1 MSWQNR
7 SNSIAYLIYR
17 WILVAFFMAT
27 LIVSMMEAANNSAL
41 LLLFIYFTTW
51 SVIQCLLT
59 NSIAAV
65 LTTIWH
71 LQPEYADA
79 SATQDTGNE
88 SDNEWNRTQNQ
99 NNTNARYGSS
109 NVSLIDM
116 QGVGKI
122 KFDPPKVPVIF
133 VLGGPG
139 SGKVTHCDTFMQE
152 RRGITHIN
160 MMDLLQQYA
169 IGNDMQDFSHLSSKT
184 VTEVLMLEMKMAPA
198 AKAYLISGYPR
209 SMRDVVE
216 YSEKIQVVNG
226 VIIIS
231 WRQSVLQKQIDYG
244 AKLGHVVLSL
254 AKMELENFFKN
265 VVPVA
270 DYFDQSD
277 MLIAVNG
284 ERAPAEVYKD
294 FRTAVLDILSSL
306 ENQEAILNGVT
317 GMGRGINDIPGSIVS
332 VDTIPSQAQNITET
346 YNRATEEQQPENNN
360 EGNVTNTVI
369 SHIAFNAANAMSA
382 TTGKNVIT
390 KQPTLTNAG
399 ARINNLNISGIP
411 PVIWVIG
418 GPGSNKASLCVKAI
432 SLNSG
437 WVHFSVGR
445 LLRSITDSAPRA
457 NTESYAVKEALAGG
471 EMAPEKVIHTI
482 LETNLRLFSDK
493 AGIIIDG
500 FPRNLHQV
508 KYFEDKYKQ
517 RPPMVLLD
525 CSKLQ
530 LGRGR
535 IDDTVSSFRRRLE
548 LFREQTLPMLK
559 IMDNSSR
566 LQIID
571 GDTDSPSVQREFEK
585 FIRIHIQKLSNA
597 PATNITNSADANI
610 QTEAVVHDLEE
621 NMPGVVPTISHH
633 VSLMNGHIKNQ
644 HSIAPSAGQKIGI
657 QMNGVIASD
666 QKRDNF
672 RNTFGEAERY
682 PPIFSYM

>member
-1 MSWQNR
+1 MG
-7 SNSIAYLIYR
+7 I
-17 WILVAFFMAT
+17 
-27 LIVSMMEAANNSAL
+27 
-41 LLLFIYFTTW
+41 
-51 SVIQCLLT
+51 CLDT
-59 NSIAAV
+59 
-65 LTTIWH
+65 
-71 LQPEYADA
+71 DA
-79 SATQDTGNE
+79 SAAQDTGE
-88 SDNEWNRTQNQ
+88 QGNEWNRTQNQ
-99 NNTNARYGSS
+99 NSASGGGGRVGVGSANTN
-109 NVSLIDM
+109 VIDM
-116 QGVGKI
+116 QNAGKI
-122 KFDPPKVPVIF
+122 KFDTPKVPVIF

-152 RRGITHIN
+152 RRGVTHIN

-169 IGNDMQDFSHLSSKT
+169 MGNDMQDFSQLSSKT

-226 VIIIS
+226 VILIS

-254 AKMELENFFKN
+254 AKMELDNFFKN
-265 VVPVA
+265 VMPVA

-284 ERAPAEVYKD
+284 ERAPSEVYKD
-294 FRTAVLDILSSL
+294 FRTAVLDILSTL

-332 VDTIPSQAQNITET
+332 VDTAPSQAQNIPENSNHNAAPISTVLSQQQ
-346 YNRATEEQQPENNN
+346 QQPSVVPQMTEDPTRNI
-360 EGNVTNTVI
+360 TNAVI
-369 SHIAFNAANAMSA
+369 SHLASSAAQAVA
-382 TTGKNVIT
+382 LTGAQNVIT
-390 KQPTLTNAG
+390 QQPLLTNAVTSMSTDV
-399 ARINNLNISGIP
+399 NGIP

-418 GPGSNKASLCVKAI
+418 GPGSNKSTLCMKAVG
-432 SLNSG
+432 LNQG
-437 WVHFSVGR
+437 WAHFSVGR

-457 NTESYAVKEALAGG
+457 NTESYAVKEALAAG
-471 EMAPEKVIHTI
+471 EMAPEKAINLI
-482 LETNLRLFSDK
+482 LETNLKQFADK
-493 AGIIIDG
+493 TGFIIDG
-500 FPRNLHQV
+500 FPRNMQQV

-517 RPPMVLLD
+517 RPPIILLD

-559 IMDNSSR
+559 ALDNSNR

-585 FIRIHIQKLSNA
+585 AIRNHIQNLTGTQVNHIQRPLSRQ
-597 PATNITNSADANI
+597 PPPMDQQTDAI
-610 QTEAVVHDLEE
+610 LQDLE
-621 NMPGVVPTISHH
+621 NNVPGAVPTISHH
-633 VSLMNGHIKNQ
+633 VSLMNGHIKNR
-644 HSIAPSAGQKIGI
+644 SASGNHLANNNNNKNPTSH
-657 QMNGVIASD
+657 MNGDIGQIGQTMD
-666 QKRDNF
+666 F
-672 RNTFGEAERY
+672 RHMLEEAERY
-682 PPIFSYM
+682 PVDSYM

>member
-1 MSWQNR
+1 MG
-7 SNSIAYLIYR
+7 I
-17 WILVAFFMAT
+17 
-27 LIVSMMEAANNSAL
+27 
-41 LLLFIYFTTW
+41 
-51 SVIQCLLT
+51 CLDT
-59 NSIAAV
+59 
-65 LTTIWH
+65 
-71 LQPEYADA
+71 DA
-79 SATQDTGNE
+79 SAAQDTGE
-88 SDNEWNRTQNQ
+88 QGNEWNRTTQNQ
-99 NNTNARYGSS
+99 NSASAGGGRLVASPNINAT
-109 NVSLIDM
+109 DM
-116 QGVGKI
+116 QNVGKI

-152 RRGITHIN
+152 RRGVTHIN

-169 IGNDMQDFSHLSSKT
+169 MGNDMQDFSQLSSKT

-226 VIIIS
+226 VILIS

-265 VVPVA
+265 VMPVA

-284 ERAPAEVYKD
+284 ERAPSEVYKD
-294 FRTAVLDILSSL
+294 FRSAVLDILSSL

-317 GMGRGINDIPGSIVS
+317 V
-332 VDTIPSQAQNITET
+332 PSQQQAINTANHMGGERNIT
-346 YNRATEEQQPENNN
+346 NA
-360 EGNVTNTVI
+360 VI
-369 SHIAFNAANAMSA
+369 SHIASNAAQAVGSA
-382 TTGKNVIT
+382 GAVTR
-390 KQPTLTNAG
+390 QPMLTNA
-399 ARINNLNISGIP
+399 ATSMSTDMNGIP

-418 GPGSNKASLCVKAI
+418 GPGSNKATLCMKAVG
-432 SLNSG
+432 LNPG
-437 WVHFSVGR
+437 WAHFSVGR
-445 LLRSITDSAPRA
+445 LLRSITDAAPRA
-457 NTESYAVKEALAGG
+457 NTESYAVKEALAAG
-471 EMAPEKVIHTI
+471 EMAPEKAINTI
-482 LETNLRLFSDK
+482 LETNLRQMSDK
-493 AGIIIDG
+493 QGVIIDG
-500 FPRNLHQV
+500 FPRNMQQV

-517 RPPMVLLD
+517 RPPIILLD

-559 IMDNSSR
+559 AMDNSNR

-585 FIRIHIQKLSNA
+585 SIRNHIQNLTG
-597 PATNITNSADANI
+597 ATAANNVGQMAIMPYGGGAAGAHGNQQTDAI
-610 QTEAVVHDLEE
+610 LQDLE
-621 NMPGVVPTISHH
+621 NNVPGAVPTISHH
-633 VSLMNGHIKNQ
+633 VSLMNGHLKNRNTSGHQ
-644 HSIAPSAGQKIGI
+644 LANNNNTKGPNTY
-657 QMNGVIASD
+657 MNGDIGQTGQTMD
-666 QKRDNF
+666 F
-672 RNTFGEAERY
+672 RHMLEEAERY
-682 PPIFSYM
+682 PVDSYM